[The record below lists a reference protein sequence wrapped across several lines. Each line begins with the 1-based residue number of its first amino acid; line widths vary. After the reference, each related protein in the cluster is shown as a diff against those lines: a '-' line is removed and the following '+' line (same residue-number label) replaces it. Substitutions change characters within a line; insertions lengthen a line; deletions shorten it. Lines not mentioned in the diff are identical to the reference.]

1 MVSEVL
7 KELLVPLDHLERQVA
22 LEIMVNLGPL
32 VNLGLL
38 GRWEKGVHLDPRACR
53 ASLDHLVSL
62 ACQE

>member
-1 MVSEVL
+1 LVSEVL

-38 GRWEKGVHLDPRACR
+38 GRWEKEVHLDPRACR
-53 ASLDHLVSL
+53 VSLDHLVSL
-62 ACQE
+62 ACRE

>member
-1 MVSEVL
+1 
-7 KELLVPLDHLERQVA
+7 
-22 LEIMVNLGPL
+22 

-62 ACQE
+62 ACRELKEIVGYRVKRDHKEILVLLEGQGSQVLLD